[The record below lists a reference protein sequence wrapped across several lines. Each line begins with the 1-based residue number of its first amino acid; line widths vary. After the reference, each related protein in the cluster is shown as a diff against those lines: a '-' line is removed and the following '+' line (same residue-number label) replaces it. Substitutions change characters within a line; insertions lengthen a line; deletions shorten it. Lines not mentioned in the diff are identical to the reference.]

1 LCQLIGAVLLIALPA
16 VLVPLNA
23 VLADNTHTA
32 WQGGEEAAVRLV
44 SDRNALDARGRVW
57 LGVHIRLKPGWKTYW
72 RNPGESGAPPLLNW
86 QGSKNLSDAEV
97 KWPAPTRF
105 SAFGFDSFGYHDEVV
120 LPVLLRAAAPG
131 KPLAARLNM
140 NYMVCKNVCIPMHAN
155 WALDVRPVNIPP
167 SSSHL
172 SSSQPSSSHPLSTPR
187 EAATLIRR
195 YLALVP
201 KAAGHSSMT
210 IRRASVG
217 GPAGQQTLMVE
228 AHADQPF
235 HAPDLMVE
243 APEPF
248 GFGRPDI
255 TLGGGGHDVT
265 LRLAVFAGIGG
276 AVLSDQAL
284 TLTLVDGHRAVEHY
298 LTLGR

>member
-1 LCQLIGAVLLIALPA
+1 MCWLIGAMLLIAPSA
-16 VLVPLNA
+16 MVLPLNA
-23 VLADNTHTA
+23 APADSPHAA
-32 WQGGEEAAVRLV
+32 WQGTEEAAARLI
-44 SDRNALDARGRVW
+44 SDRNALDAEGRVW

-86 QGSKNLSDAEV
+86 QGSQNLAATDV
-97 KWPAPTRF
+97 QWPAPIRF

-120 LPVLLRAAAPG
+120 LPVLLQAAAPG
-131 KPLAARLNM
+131 KPLTARLTM
-140 NYMVCKNVCIPMHAN
+140 DYMVCKNVCVPMHVK
-155 WALDVRPVNIPP
+155 WALELKPGRN
-167 SSSHL
+167 
-172 SSSQPSSSHPLSTPR
+172 QPSSSPPTPTSR
-187 EAATLIRR
+187 EAAALIRR

-201 KAAGHSSMT
+201 KAAGPSTMT
-210 IRRASVG
+210 IRRTWVG
-217 GPAGQQTLMVE
+217 GPDGNQTLVVE

-235 HAPDLMVE
+235 QAPDLMVE

-248 GFGRPDI
+248 GFGRPDV

-276 AVLSDQAL
+276 AVLSNQAL
-284 TLTLVDGHRAVEHY
+284 TLTLVDGRRAVEHE

>member
-1 LCQLIGAVLLIALPA
+1 MSPKFEKKLLYRLIGAVLLIVLPA

-23 VLADNTHTA
+23 VRADNTHTA

-44 SDRNALDARGRVW
+44 SDRNALDERGRVW
-57 LGVHIRLKPGWKTYW
+57 LGVHIQLKPGWKTYW

-86 QGSKNLSDAEV
+86 QGSKNLSEVEV

-131 KPLAARLNM
+131 KPLAARLDM

-155 WALDVRPVNIPP
+155 WAMDVPPVNIPP
-167 SSSHL
+167 SSR
-172 SSSQPSSSHPLSTPR
+172 HPLSTPR

-217 GPAGQQTLMVE
+217 GPAGQQTLVVE

-243 APEPF
+243 APDPF

-284 TLTLVDGHRAVEHY
+284 TLTLVDGHRAVELY

>member
-1 LCQLIGAVLLIALPA
+1 MSPKFEKKLLYRLIGAVLLIVLPA

-23 VLADNTHTA
+23 VRADNTHTA

-44 SDRNALDARGRVW
+44 SDRNALDERGRVW
-57 LGVHIRLKPGWKTYW
+57 LGVHIQLKPGWKTYW

-86 QGSKNLSDAEV
+86 QDSKNLSDAEV

-131 KPLAARLNM
+131 KPLAARLDM

-155 WALDVRPVNIPP
+155 WAMDVPPVNIPP
-167 SSSHL
+167 SSR
-172 SSSQPSSSHPLSTPR
+172 HPLSTPR

-217 GPAGQQTLMVE
+217 GPAGQQTLVVE

-243 APEPF
+243 APDPF

-284 TLTLVDGHRAVEHY
+284 TLTLVDGHRAVELY

>member
-1 LCQLIGAVLLIALPA
+1 MSPKFEKKLLYRLIGAVLLIVLPA

-23 VLADNTHTA
+23 VRADNTHTA

-44 SDRNALDARGRVW
+44 SDRNALDERGRVW
-57 LGVHIRLKPGWKTYW
+57 LGVHIQLKPGWKTYW

-86 QGSKNLSDAEV
+86 QGSKNLSEVEV

-131 KPLAARLNM
+131 KPLAARLDM

-155 WALDVRPVNIPP
+155 WAMDVPPVDIPP
-167 SSSHL
+167 SSR
-172 SSSQPSSSHPLSTPR
+172 HPLSTPR

-217 GPAGQQTLMVE
+217 GPAGQQTLVVE

-243 APEPF
+243 APDPF

-284 TLTLVDGHRAVEHY
+284 TLTLVDGHRAVELY